1 MNPTEPSPKLILLL
15 PTYNDWE
22 CLPILLARV
31 DQSLA
36 NQNGS
41 VHVLIID
48 DGSGQPIPKELVP
61 NQLDRIARIDCLRL
75 RRNIGHQRAIAIGLA
90 YIHEEHVCDAVLVMD
105 ADGEDKPEDAARLV
119 QHWQA
124 TGRRQVIFAARI
136 RRSESWI
143 FRACYFAYRVLHR
156 VLTGISVRF
165 GNFSI
170 VPSEHLAALSVV
182 SDSWNH
188 YAASILKARIPFES
202 LPTNRGTRY
211 AGQSKLN
218 FVALIAHGISAISVF
233 AELVAV
239 RVILSTLV
247 LVFLAILLLLIV
259 IGIRLFTALA
269 IPGWATNAVGFL
281 LVIVIQM
288 LTVAVSLTLAI
299 FFSRNS
305 LNFLPARDYRYF
317 VGAVRTLYERKH

>member
-22 CLPILLARV
+22 CLTILLARV
-31 DQSLA
+31 DQCLA
-36 NQNGS
+36 NQAGS
-41 VHVLIID
+41 VHVLIVD
-48 DGSGQPIPKELVP
+48 DGSDRPAPEDLFP
-61 NQLDRIARIDCLRL
+61 NQLHHIARVDCLRL
-75 RRNIGHQRAIAIGLA
+75 RRNIGHQRAIAIGLSHI
-90 YIHEEHVCDAVLVMD
+90 YEEHVCDAVLVMD

-143 FRACYFAYRVLHR
+143 FRVCYFAYRVLHR

-170 VPSEHLAALSVV
+170 VPSEHLAALAVV

-188 YAASILKARIPFES
+188 YAASILKARIPFGS
-202 LPTNRGTRY
+202 LPTDRGTRY
-211 AGQSKLN
+211 SGQSKLN
-218 FVALIAHGISAISVF
+218 FVGLIAHGISAISVF
-233 AELVAV
+233 AEVVAV

-247 LVFLAILLLLIV
+247 LVLLAFILLLFV
-259 IGIRLFTALA
+259 VGIRLFTVLG

-317 VGAVRTLYERKH
+317 VGAVRTLYEREH